1 MRNYENDLPNG
12 YSLAMHIDATKP
24 KFGIIFNLIAFIVC
38 IIVMIC
44 AFIPLTLNDVSI
56 IDAWTSDN
64 LFEMLLPLVVVV
76 ISMCLYMVLHEL
88 VHGLAYKLL
97 TRQKLTFGM
106 SWSCAFCGVPEIY
119 TYRKTALISVS
130 LPLIVFSVVLCIT
143 TALLYFVSP
152 IYYVISAFIFGLHL
166 GGCSGDIY
174 VIFLLIKFKSP
185 KTLMRDTGPQQYFY
199 LPTEQA

>member
-1 MRNYENDLPNG
+1 MRTYEIDLPNG

-24 KFGIIFNLIAFIVC
+24 KFGIIFNLIAVIVC

-44 AFIPLTLNDVSI
+44 AFIPLTLNGVSI
-56 IDAWTSDN
+56 IDAWASD
-64 LFEMLLPLVVVV
+64 MLPLVVVL

-88 VHGLAYKLL
+88 VHGLAYKFL

-130 LPLIVFSVVLCIT
+130 APLIVFSAVLGIA
-143 TALLYFVSP
+143 TAVLYFVSP

-166 GGCSGDIY
+166 GGCCGDIY
-174 VIFLLIKFKSP
+174 VIFLLIKFKNP
-185 KTLMRDTGPQQYFY
+185 KALMRDTGPQQYFY